1 MADDYEVQGGL
12 TTQEREAQKVR
23 DNAYRDELRNSH
35 QSWLDQG
42 DAEIAKKIAE
52 EEQAAKD
59 KATSS
64 KITTLESKVKT
75 LSSAPSIQST
85 SQDAIDRLKRI
96 NQMAAELHPMIL
108 PVQSGASVPVAS
120 AAAGAAA
127 GAAGQVMQPEKTQPP
142 YSTQSASAYK
152 MAAIGAGQGTLNAL
166 PASSSGVSK
175 NAFSLPN
182 VNGIKFGGM

>member
-12 TTQEREAQKVR
+12 TAQEREAQKVKA
-23 DNAYRDELRNSH
+23 NAYRDELRNSH
-35 QSWLDQG
+35 QSWLDQV

-85 SQDAIDRLKRI
+85 NQDAIDRLKRI

-120 AAAGAAA
+120 AAAGAA
-127 GAAGQVMQPEKTQPP
+127 GQVMQPEETQPP
-142 YSTQSASAYK
+142 YSTQSASAYR